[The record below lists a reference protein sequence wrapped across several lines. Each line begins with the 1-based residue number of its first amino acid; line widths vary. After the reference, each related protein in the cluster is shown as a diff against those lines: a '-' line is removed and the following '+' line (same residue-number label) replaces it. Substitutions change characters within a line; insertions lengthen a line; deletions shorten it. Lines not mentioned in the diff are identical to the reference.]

1 MRRVLITRPI
11 DDAVPL
17 TASLKARSVEALVE
31 PMMTIRSTEEPL
43 PDLDGVQ
50 GLLFTSANGVRG
62 FLTRTDRRDFT
73 AYAVGEATGEAAR
86 RAGFTKVE
94 VAGGDVVT
102 LAALVIAQCK
112 PDAGKLIHV
121 AGTHVAGNLSEQ
133 LTTAGFVVERAVL
146 YDALSAHSFY
156 PATIQALKRG
166 EVEAVML
173 FSPRTAEI
181 FMTLIDDSG
190 AEQSLSAM
198 AAICLSQAVADRL
211 PEARFRTIIV
221 AAKPDQNAML
231 DALDRALPSE
241 KLISLGLTTPAQKA
255 ERAPSRGVGFAALV
269 FMGLLSVVSSLALL
283 ALTVETWRPMFLPT
297 QENEASAA
305 IAALNRRVAALET
318 ARAGASVPAVSAAP
332 ASVATAPVVPAE
344 LLERIAR
351 LEQRPTAVPAI
362 TAPVVASAPERVI
375 DLGPLENRIAALEA
389 RPMASPFDP
398 TPVLDQVARIAD
410 RIGRTEQKANEGEGR
425 FAASE
430 ALAAKRVA
438 LALGL
443 AQISDL
449 ASVGLPFPA
458 QLAQLAQV
466 GEAGV
471 TATVQRLEGVAKRG
485 APTLEQLRQRF
496 PDAARRALNASFAIE
511 SGDLVGELR
520 AALNRAITIRR
531 VDALTVEGTDPE
543 SQLARAEALLARG
556 DLTGALQQLEG
567 LPAQAQG
574 VIGDWVAAAKD
585 RLALEASM
593 RELSAA
599 ILRLRTGS

>member
-62 FLTRTDRRDFT
+62 FMTRTDRRDFT

-133 LTTAGFVVERAVL
+133 LTIAGFVVERAVL

-156 PATIQALKRG
+156 PVTVQALKRG

-198 AAICLSQAVADRL
+198 AAVCLSQAVADRL
-211 PEARFRTIIV
+211 PDARFRTIIV
-221 AAKPDQNAML
+221 AVKPDQNAML

-241 KLISLGLTTPAQKA
+241 KLISLGLTTPPPKP

-318 ARAGASVPAVSAAP
+318 ARAGASVPTVTAAP
-332 ASVATAPVVPAE
+332 ATAATAPGVPAE

-351 LEQRPTAVPAI
+351 LEQRPQAVPAI
-362 TAPVVASAPERVI
+362 TVPVVASAPERVI
-375 DLGPLENRIAALEA
+375 DLGPLESRIAALEA

-410 RIGRTEQKANEGEGR
+410 RIGRTEQKTNEGEGR

-520 AALNRAITIRR
+520 
-531 VDALTVEGTDPE
+531 E
-543 SQLARAEALLARG
+543 QLS
-556 DLTGALQQLEG
+556 
-567 LPAQAQG
+567 
-574 VIGDWVAAAKD
+574 I
-585 RLALEASM
+585 
-593 RELSAA
+593 
-599 ILRLRTGS
+599 

>member
-62 FLTRTDRRDFT
+62 FMTRTDRRDFT

-86 RAGFTKVE
+86 RAGFAEVE

-133 LTTAGFVVERAVL
+133 LTRAGFVVERAVL

-156 PATIQALKRG
+156 PATVQALKRG
-166 EVEAVML
+166 DIEAVML

-181 FMTLIDDSG
+181 FMTLIDESG

-211 PEARFRTIIV
+211 PEGRFRKIIV
-221 AAKPDQNAML
+221 AVKPDQNAML
-231 DALDRALPSE
+231 DALDRVLPSE
-241 KLISLGLTTPAQKA
+241 KLISIGLTPTSPKPD
-255 ERAPSRGVGFAALV
+255 RAPSRGVGFAALL

-297 QENEASAA
+297 PENEASAA
-305 IAALNRRVAALET
+305 IASLNRRVAALET
-318 ARAGASVPAVSAAP
+318 ARAGAPVPSVSAAP
-332 ASVATAPVVPAE
+332 AVPAE

-351 LEQRPTAVPAI
+351 LEQRTPVGPAI
-362 TAPVVASAPERVI
+362 TAPVVTAAPERVI
-375 DLGPLENRIAALEA
+375 DLGPLESRIAALEA
-389 RPMASPFDP
+389 RPTASPFDP

-410 RIGRTEQKANEGEGR
+410 RIGRTEQKTNEGESR

-449 ASVGLPFPA
+449 ASVGLPFQA

-531 VDALTVEGTDPE
+531 VDALTVEGNDPE

-585 RLALEASM
+585 RLALEASL